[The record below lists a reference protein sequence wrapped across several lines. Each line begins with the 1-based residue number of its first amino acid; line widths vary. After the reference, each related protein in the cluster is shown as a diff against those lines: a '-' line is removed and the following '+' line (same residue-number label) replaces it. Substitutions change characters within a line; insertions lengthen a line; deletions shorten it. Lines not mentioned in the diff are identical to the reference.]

1 MAARKGFEMKFAKA
15 IVRPPGRSIVDG
27 LTAASLGKPQ
37 YEIALSQHAAYVQ
50 ALEAAGLD
58 VIVLEPDERYPD
70 STFVEDT
77 ALLTS
82 QCAIVTRPGAPSRQ
96 GETQAIESVLEESYN
111 DIERVRPPGTI
122 DGGDIMMVGTHFY
135 IGLSQRTNKEGA
147 DQVIEILKRYGITGS
162 TIPLAKVLH
171 LKSGVSYLEHN
182 RLVAA
187 GEFISLPDFA
197 SYELIKVDGDE
208 QYAAN
213 CLWLNGLVLTASG
226 FPKITSAIEAL
237 GYQTVQVDMS
247 EFRKLDGGLSCL
259 SLRF

>member
-1 MAARKGFEMKFAKA
+1 MICEGNEMTFTKA
-15 IVRPPGRSIVDG
+15 IVRTPGRSLVNG
-27 LTAASLGKPQ
+27 LTAANLGKPQ
-37 YEIALSQHAAYVQ
+37 YEKALSQHASYVQ
-50 ALEAAGLD
+50 ALESAGLD
-58 VIVLEPDERYPD
+58 VTVLMPDEQYPD

-82 QCAIVTRPGAPSRQ
+82 QCAIITRPGAPSRR
-96 GETQAIESVLEESYN
+96 GETEAIERALEESYSSI
-111 DIERVRPPGTI
+111 DRVRPPGKM
-122 DGGDIMMVGTHFY
+122 DAGDIMMVGTHFY

-147 DQVIEILKRYGITGS
+147 DQVIRILKRYGMTGS

-187 GEFISLPDFA
+187 GEFVGLLDFA
-197 SYELIKVDGDE
+197 SCEIIKVDEDE

-213 CLWLNGLVLTASG
+213 CLWLNGIVLTASG
-226 FPKITSAIEAL
+226 FPKITFAIEAH
-237 GYQTVQVDMS
+237 GYKTVQLDMS
-247 EFRKLDGGLSCL
+247 EFQKLDGGLSCL